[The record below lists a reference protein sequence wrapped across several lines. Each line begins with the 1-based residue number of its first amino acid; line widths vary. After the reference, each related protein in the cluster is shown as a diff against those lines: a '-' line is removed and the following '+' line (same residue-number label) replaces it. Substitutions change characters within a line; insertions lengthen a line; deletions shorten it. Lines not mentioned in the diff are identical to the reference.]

1 MTVRKDR
8 AALLPLS
15 LTWVAFALRL
25 HRLTFQSL
33 WRDEVDSLLFATRPL
48 SALLQTFRKPG
59 ENGPLFFLTLRPWLA
74 VTGHSEFAL
83 RWPSA
88 AAGALAVPVIYSLV
102 NRLAGRKPALL
113 AALLAATAP
122 YLVWYGQEA
131 RMYAVLVVLA
141 PLGLWLTIEAARRGG
156 WWRWA
161 LLYVV
166 TSLGVYTH
174 VLAALAIPLQA
185 LWLLILL
192 PRCRSRRSLTGRW
205 LPAVIYL
212 AALVLPYLPLAW
224 WQARLW
230 LSPTFETGHPFVAL
244 PDILTVLAIA
254 FSRGVIPVIGPI
266 TLLPAML
273 ALLAGVGLWAADRGG
288 RLAGNSNTTASPARA
303 QALAA
308 VAESGTDEAVAGD
321 GSAGAAR
328 ALPLGG
334 WGRVALLLIW
344 LLWPPLAIYGISLG
358 MPIFADRYLIWT
370 MPAFLALL
378 ALGVVA
384 LTHAW
389 RPLGYATLGALLA
402 LNLVGDWQQAHQPI
416 KADFRAAANFVMAHQ
431 KPDDRLMFQIPYNR
445 HTFTYYS
452 GDGFK
457 WVDGPYTNQGMTEAE
472 LAAKMTDK
480 TAGAA
485 AVWLIASEAPMWDA
499 RGLAQAWLDRY
510 GTVTERAE
518 FIRVTVTRYQLEDE
532 DEGVIKVSG
541 TAIIERIP
549 LG

>member
-1 MTVRKDR
+1 MTMRKNR
-8 AALLPLS
+8 PALLPLG
-15 LTWVAFALRL
+15 LTWLAFVLRVY
-25 HRLTFQSL
+25 RLTFQSL

-48 SALLQTFRKPG
+48 ATLLQTFRKPG

-74 VTGHSEFAL
+74 VAGHSEFAL
-83 RWPSA
+83 RWPAA
-88 AAGALAVPVIYSLV
+88 AAGALAVPIIYSLM
-102 NRLAGRKPALL
+102 NRLVGRKPAILT
-113 AALLAATAP
+113 ALLAATAP

-131 RMYAVLVVLA
+131 RMYAALVILV
-141 PLGLWLTIEAARRGG
+141 PLGLWLTIKAAGRGG
-156 WWRWA
+156 WWWV

-174 VLAALAIPLQA
+174 VLAALAIPVQA

-192 PRCRSRRSLTGRW
+192 PRCRPRRSLTGRW
-205 LPAVIYL
+205 LPAVIYF
-212 AALVLPYLPLAW
+212 ATLVLPYLPLAW

-244 PDILTVLAIA
+244 PDVLTVLAVA
-254 FSRGVIPVIGPI
+254 FSRGVVPVMRPI

-273 ALLAGVGLWAADRGG
+273 ALLAGIGLWAAEQQSRQMGSLNVIPDPI
-288 RLAGNSNTTASPARA
+288 SDQTP
-303 QALAA
+303 A
-308 VAESGTDEAVAGD
+308 VAAKPGDGEETAGD
-321 GSAGAAR
+321 ESAGAMR
-328 ALPLGG
+328 ELPLDR
-334 WGRVALLLIW
+334 WSRVALLLIW

-370 MPAFLALL
+370 LPAFLALL

-384 LTHAW
+384 LAQAW

-402 LNLVGDWQQAHQPI
+402 LNLAGDWQQVHQPI
-416 KADFRAAANFVMAHQ
+416 KADFRAAADFVVAHQ
-431 KPDDRLMFQIPYNR
+431 KPDDLLMFQIPYNR

-452 GDGFK
+452 GDGFS

-480 TAGAA
+480 TTGAR
-485 AVWLIASEAPMWDA
+485 AVWLIASEASMWDA
-499 RGLAQAWLDRY
+499 RGLTQAWLDRY

-518 FIRVTVTRYQLEDE
+518 FARVTVTRYQLEDE
-532 DEGVIKVSG
+532 DEGACG
-541 TAIIERIP
+541 
-549 LG
+549 